1 MTSGKGTIILAALF
15 TLSDDVSHFFKV
27 EEGKARGKAQ
37 KGTFVF
43 KTHAN
48 RKVRILSCLE
58 QQRILRRI
66 VFLVFP
72 SLRKHSLSQLTAITK
87 A

>member
-27 EEGKARGKAQ
+27 EEGKARGKAK

-48 RKVRILSCLE
+48 RKVRILSYLE
-58 QQRILRRI
+58 QRILRRI
-66 VFLVFP
+66 VILVFP
-72 SLRKHSLSQLTAITK
+72 SLRKHSPITAHSYC
-87 A
+87 